1 MRAYS
6 VIEISFNMKSGVTL
20 PPRVVASGLTEKAA
34 REKARNLNQN
44 VKDSEIAKA
53 YQAQAIG

>member
-34 REKARNLNQN
+34 REKARNLNHN